1 MHDNFSGKTALI
13 TGSSK
18 GIGLSIAK
26 ALYRQN
32 CKIALNSKNEYEL
45 KLAASELPGA
55 IYLAGDVTQPKEA
68 QRIVSD
74 VVKLFGKLDILIC
87 NVGGSQSVLPGEET
101 FEEWQRIFSLNLW
114 STTNMVEA
122 SFKDLEKTEGVIV
135 CISSICGLE
144 VIKNAPVTYSS
155 AKAAL
160 NAYVKGICRPLGEKG
175 IRINAVAPGNILFD
189 DSVWFRKLNA
199 NKTAVEDM
207 IKKDVSL
214 GRFGTPE
221 DVANLVVYLAS
232 DLASFSTGAIW
243 TLDGGQVHS

>member
-26 ALYRQN
+26 ALYKQN
-32 CKIALNSKNEYEL
+32 CKIALNSKNENEL

-122 SFKDLEKTEGVIV
+122 SFKDLEKTAGAIV

-160 NAYVKGICRPLGEKG
+160 NAYVKGIARPLGEKG

-189 DSVWFRKLNA
+189 DSVWFRKLND
-199 NKTAVEDM
+199 NKIAVEDM
-207 IKKDVSL
+207 IKTDVSL
-214 GRFGTPE
+214 GRFGKPE
-221 DVANLVVYLAS
+221 EVANLVVYLAS